1 MCIIGYRASYID
13 SRLPNYRSKC
23 VKNCKC
29 EVIVAVNKNS
39 LINEGN
45 YDLKMCYL
53 LLNASF
59 NGGSWLLSRFFS
71 LSKAVYFSILF
82 FIFFTHISGVR
93 CSGCESVCVCAFFLP
108 STACVCVRPCREVLA
123 IVSSDV
129 TCCPTVP
136 YVLWF
141 PASRPRCC
149 CLYRSQQSLLPW
161 FFCRMLQ
168 RKNCPCSVALE
179 AANVARCWGAST
191 AMLFAASFSVPRESP

>member
-1 MCIIGYRASYID
+1 MQVHDYSH
-13 SRLPNYRSKC
+13 
-23 VKNCKC
+23 V
-29 EVIVAVNKNS
+29 
-39 LINEGN
+39 
-45 YDLKMCYL
+45 
-53 LLNASF
+53 
-59 NGGSWLLSRFFS
+59 FFS
-71 LSKAVYFSILF
+71 LQSCVLFHIVLYLLHTYFWCALF
-82 FIFFTHISGVR
+82 R
-93 CSGCESVCVCAFFLP
+93 MRECVCAFFLP

-149 CLYRSQQSLLPW
+149 CLYRSQQSLLPC

-179 AANVARCWGAST
+179 AANVARC
-191 AMLFAASFSVPRESP
+191 